1 MSFSS
6 PNLSTNQEK
15 NRVQRELKHTR
26 DLRVEVYK
34 RADNLWDVEA
44 RLTDKKATDFRL
56 ATGPRAA
63 SEPVH
68 DMTVCVT
75 INEQFDVL
83 EASAQA
89 HSVPYPGYCE
99 AITPAYA
106 QLVGLNLLKNFN
118 REVRIRLG
126 KTNGCTH
133 MTELT
138 AIMPTAAV
146 QAFAGE
152 VRRPVS
158 SEESGTKN
166 DKKVESPPFFIDG
179 CHALAREGR
188 AVKDFYPK
196 WFRQVPTVVA
206 TKPDSESSS
215 N

>member
-1 MSFSS
+1 MSISS
-6 PNLSTNQEK
+6 PKLSTHQDDH
-15 NRVQRELKHTR
+15 RVQRELKHTR

-44 RLTDKKATDFRL
+44 RLTDKKASDFRL
-56 ATGPRAA
+56 ATGPRTA

-99 AITPAYA
+99 TITPAYA

-126 KTNGCTH
+126 KTHGCTH

-152 VRRPVS
+152 VRRPTN
-158 SEESGTKN
+158 SEQN

-196 WFRQVPTVVA
+196 WFRQAPA
-206 TKPDSESSS
+206 EIAAKPESESS
-215 N
+215 NN

>member
-1 MSFSS
+1 MSISS

-56 ATGPRAA
+56 MSGPRAA

-99 AITPAYA
+99 VITPAYG

-152 VRRPVS
+152 VRRPTTPEK
-158 SEESGTKN
+158 SEQKGET
-166 DKKVESPPFFIDG
+166 PPFYIDG
-179 CHALAREGR
+179 CHALARDGR
-188 AVKDFYPK
+188 AVKDFYPQ
-196 WFRQVPTVVA
+196 WFRQAPKEVTA
-206 TKPDSESSS
+206 KPASEPS
-215 N
+215 NN

>member
-1 MSFSS
+1 MSISS
-6 PNLSTNQEK
+6 PKLSTHQDNH
-15 NRVQRELKHTR
+15 RVQRELKHTR
-26 DLRVEVYK
+26 ELRVEVYK

-44 RLTDKKATDFRL
+44 RLTDRKASDFRL
-56 ATGPRAA
+56 ATGPRSA

-68 DMTVCVT
+68 DMTVSVT

-99 AITPAYA
+99 VITPDYG

-152 VRRPVS
+152 VRRPPT
-158 SEESGTKN
+158 SETNVGKA
-166 DKKVESPPFFIDG
+166 ESPPFYIDG
-179 CHALAREGR
+179 CHALARDGR
-188 AVKDFYPK
+188 AVKDFYPQ
-196 WFRQVPTVVA
+196 WFRQVPVEVKA
-206 TKPDSESSS
+206 ESKAKSS
-215 N
+215 DN

>member
-1 MSFSS
+1 MSISS
-6 PNLSTNQEK
+6 PNLSTNQEN

-44 RLTDKKATDFRL
+44 RLTDRKANDFRL
-56 ATGPRAA
+56 ATGPRSA

-99 AITPAYA
+99 VITPAYG

-152 VRRPVS
+152 VRRPAT
-158 SEESGTKN
+158 SEKN
-166 DKKVESPPFFIDG
+166 DSKGESPPFFIDG
-179 CHALAREGR
+179 CHALARDGR
-188 AVKDFYPK
+188 AVKDFYPQ
-196 WFRQVPTVVA
+196 WFRQVPAEVTA
-206 TKPDSESSS
+206 KPAADSS
-215 N
+215 NN

>member
-1 MSFSS
+1 MSTSS
-6 PNLSTNQEK
+6 PNLSKNQEN

-44 RLTDKKATDFRL
+44 RLTDRKANDFRL
-56 ATGPRAA
+56 ATGPRSA

-83 EASAQA
+83 KASAQA

-99 AITPAYA
+99 VISPAYE

-118 REVRIRLG
+118 REVRNRLG

-152 VRRPVS
+152 VRRPIT
-158 SEESGTKN
+158 SEKSGQKSDN
-166 DKKVESPPFFIDG
+166 PPFFIDG

-188 AVKDFYPK
+188 AVKDYYPQ
-196 WFRQVPTVVA
+196 WFRQVPIDNA
-206 TKPDSESSS
+206 ANPAKDSS
-215 N
+215 NN

>member
-1 MSFSS
+1 MSISS
-6 PNLSTNQEK
+6 PKLSTHQDNH
-15 NRVQRELKHTR
+15 RVQRELKHTR

-44 RLTDKKATDFRL
+44 RLTDKKASDFRL

-75 INEQFDVL
+75 INEQFDVV

-99 AITPAYA
+99 AITPAYE

-126 KTNGCTH
+126 KINGCTH

-152 VRRPVS
+152 VRRPTS
-158 SEESGTKN
+158 SEQN

-196 WFRQVPTVVA
+196 WFRQVPTEVVA
-206 TKPDSESSS
+206 KPESESS
-215 N
+215 NN

>member
-1 MSFSS
+1 MSISS
-6 PNLSTNQEK
+6 PNLSTHQDNH
-15 NRVQRELKHTR
+15 RVQRELKHTR
-26 DLRVEVYK
+26 ELRVEVYK

-44 RLTDKKATDFRL
+44 RLTDRKASDFRL
-56 ATGPRAA
+56 ATGPRSA

-99 AITPAYA
+99 VITPDYG

-152 VRRPVS
+152 VRRPPTP
-158 SEESGTKN
+158 EKN
-166 DKKVESPPFFIDG
+166 VGKAETPPFFIDG
-179 CHALAREGR
+179 CHALARDGR
-188 AVKDFYPK
+188 AVKDFYPQ
-196 WFRQVPTVVA
+196 WFRQVPVEVKA
-206 TKPDSESSS
+206 ESKAKSS
-215 N
+215 GN

>member
-1 MSFSS
+1 MSISP
-6 PNLSTNQEK
+6 PNLSTNQVE

-44 RLTDKKATDFRL
+44 RLTDRKASDFRL
-56 ATGPRAA
+56 VSGPRSAN
-63 SEPVH
+63 EPVH

-83 EASAQA
+83 KATAQA

-99 AITPAYA
+99 AITPDYG

-118 REVRIRLG
+118 REVRVLFG

-158 SEESGTKN
+158 SENSAQRA
-166 DKKVESPPFFIDG
+166 DSPPFYIDG
-179 CHALAREGR
+179 CHALARDSR
-188 AVKDFYPK
+188 AVKDFYPQ
-196 WFRQVPTVVA
+196 WFRQIPTDQKQ
-206 TKPDSESSS
+206 T
-215 N
+215 

>member
-1 MSFSS
+1 MSISS
-6 PNLSTNQEK
+6 PKLSTHQDNH
-15 NRVQRELKHTR
+15 RVQRELKHTR

-44 RLTDKKATDFRL
+44 RLTDRKASDFRL
-56 ATGPRAA
+56 ATGPRLA

-99 AITPAYA
+99 VITPDYG

-118 REVRIRLG
+118 REVRVRLG

-152 VRRPVS
+152 VRRPPT
-158 SEESGTKN
+158 SEKNVGKAESA
-166 DKKVESPPFFIDG
+166 PFYIDG
-179 CHALAREGR
+179 CHALARDGR
-188 AVKDFYPK
+188 AVKDFYPQ
-196 WFRQVPTVVA
+196 WFRQVPVEVKA
-206 TKPDSESSS
+206 ESNAKLSD